1 MGKPIDKLITESEKN
16 EAASKHAKFTST
28 VDLANKIREDPL
40 FEIKYKSEEERGN
53 QVFKLFYFYLNRKM
67 EIESKKRLLEN
78 PMKMR
83 QLKELVS

>member
-40 FEIKYKSEEERGN
+40 FEIKYKGGEKREEKFLN
-53 QVFKLFYFYLNRKM
+53 YF
-67 EIESKKRLLEN
+67 IFI
-78 PMKMR
+78 
-83 QLKELVS
+83 

>member
-16 EAASKHAKFTST
+16 EAANKHAKFTST

-40 FEIKYKSEEERGN
+40 FEIKYKSGEERGN